1 MKTASKIA
9 IALASTLVAGTALVT
24 LPAIAHDRSASSS
37 TSSFNVEKREHAHA
51 TISATIT
58 GIPATVTSSHQA
70 SHGAYFT
77 VYELSTSATA
87 LPAAEPTTGGHRIG
101 IRPDRG
107 AAEPMIN
114 GSTLTATVG
123 FRAETAG
130 VSKYAV
136 YPSDGSAAALVTV
149 TVSDAGVATVTSSKD
164 LTVAYSAT
172 VAAQHLD
179 GGPREGDRGGKGHG
193 GKGHGGDRDS
203 SKGPGGKG
211 HGPRH

>member
-1 MKTASKIA
+1 MKTKSKIA
-9 IALASTLVAGTALVT
+9 IALASTLVAGAALST
-24 LPAIAHDRSASSS
+24 LPALAQDSATSSPSSS
-37 TSSFNVEKREHAHA
+37 SSFEKRDHSHA

-58 GIPATVTSSHQA
+58 GIPSTVTSSHEA

-77 VYELSTSATA
+77 VYELSASATA

-107 AAEPMIN
+107 AAEPVIN

-149 TVSDAGVATVTSSKD
+149 TVSDAGIATVTSSKN

-193 GKGHGGDRDS
+193 GRGHDGDRDG